1 MLNGKK
7 VLITGARRGIGAGI
21 ALAMAR
27 QGADVGVNDLHR
39 DDSAE
44 QVLRSIEAQGRTA
57 SWHTADIGK
66 SDQVGAMFDEFLA
79 EHGRIDVMVNNAVA
93 PIEKP
98 FLDVT
103 EADFD
108 FQIDNGFKGYFMCS
122 QRAASEMVKQGS
134 GGRIVSL
141 SSVQSVRSWPNQLV
155 YGAIKAAVSRLT
167 AGMAWELAG
176 KGINCNAVA
185 PGYIDNRVLTP
196 EEEAG
201 RGESAPYAGETRPWV
216 PARRMGVPNDIA
228 EVVVFLASDMSAY
241 VNGQTIF
248 VDGGFLTGGT
258 PQGEGHGTAD

>member
-27 QGADVGVNDLHR
+27 QGADVGINDLTR

-44 QVLRSIEAQGRTA
+44 RTLRLIEAEGRKA
-57 SWHTADIGK
+57 SWHLADIGDK
-66 SDQVGAMFDEFLA
+66 AAVDAMFEEFLA

-103 EADFD
+103 AADFD

-122 QRAASEMVKQGS
+122 QRAATEMIRQGG
-134 GGRIVSL
+134 GGRIISL
-141 SSVQSVRSWPNQLV
+141 SSVQGFRSWPNQLV
-155 YGAIKAAVSRLT
+155 YGSIKAAVTRMT
-167 AGMAWELAG
+167 AGMAWELSG
-176 KGINCNAVA
+176 HGINCNAVA
-185 PGYIDNRVLTP
+185 PGYIDARVLSD
-196 EEEAG
+196 EEEAE
-201 RGESAPYAGETRPWV
+201 RGESADYADETRPWV

-228 EVVVFLASDMSAY
+228 EVAVFLASDMSAY
-241 VNGQTIF
+241 VNGQTIV
-248 VDGGFLTGGT
+248 VDGGFLAGGT
-258 PQGEGHGTAD
+258 PQGEGHRESI